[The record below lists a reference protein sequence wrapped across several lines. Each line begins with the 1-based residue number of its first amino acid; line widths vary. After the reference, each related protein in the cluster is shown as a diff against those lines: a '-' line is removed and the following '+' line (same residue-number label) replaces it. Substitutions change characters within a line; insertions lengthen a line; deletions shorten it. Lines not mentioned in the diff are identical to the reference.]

1 MYFIGPFTYV
11 WLEPIG
17 NKYHLSYQMFNVQ
30 SYKEEII
37 ILFVTLCGKPF
48 YLLRVLRL
56 LRHLF
61 IILKAYKIIFEF
73 YLY

>member
-30 SYKEEII
+30 SYKQEII

-48 YLLRVLRL
+48 YLLCVLRL
-56 LRHLF
+56 F
-61 IILKAYKIIFEF
+61 
-73 YLY
+73 